1 MALTAAG
8 EESVMPAPHP
18 PEFRR
23 KAIDLARR
31 PVATVARVAKAL
43 GMPDG
48 RIHPLL
54 NLRRFAIKQARS

>member
-1 MALTAAG
+1 
-8 EESVMPAPHP
+8 MPAPHP

-31 PVATVARVAKAL
+31 PVATVARVARAL